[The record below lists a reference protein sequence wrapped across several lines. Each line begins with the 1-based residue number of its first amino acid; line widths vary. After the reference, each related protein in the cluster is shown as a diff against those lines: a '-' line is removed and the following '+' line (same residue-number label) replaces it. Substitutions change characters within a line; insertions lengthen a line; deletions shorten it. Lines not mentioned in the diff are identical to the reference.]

1 MKPKLFTLAAMMMLT
16 FFINNANSQNY
27 CFYVDNQSNQ
37 TFYELKIRPTG
48 TNQGFSADLLPE
60 DLIETGTHFWVKTAN
75 DDYEVYDVQITDLDG
90 KPLRFSWRDIS
101 GNWHE
106 SKAFLSVN
114 VKDLHTLVI
123 GVSDEGALTF
133 SVYNYDKFKYGHP
146 CDN

>member
-1 MKPKLFTLAAMMMLT
+1 MKPKLFALASFILLSS
-16 FFINNANSQNY
+16 FINSASAQYY

-48 TNQGFSADLLPE
+48 TNQAFSQDLLPE
-60 DLIETGTHFWVKTAN
+60 DLIETGNHFWVKTAT

-90 KPLRFSWRDIS
+90 KPLRFTWKDIS
-101 GNWHE
+101 GNWHT
-106 SKAFLSVN
+106 SKPFLSVN

-123 GVSDEGALTF
+123 GESDNGSLTF